1 MGQSTSLTLVR
12 AASIAAAGMLLFA
25 IFAPV
30 RAENLDGYGIKPVAG
45 GEISNY
51 GRVPVPEP
59 VPGVGGYNP
68 AAAAN
73 NSYNAAP
80 VSGGYYPPQPVGGYA
95 AAPPQGAPMSDGYTP
110 ASGGFNAGPPQPQYA
125 AAPYAPQ
132 PSAPYGYRPSP
143 AAPAY
148 QPQPVYQ
155 QPVYQQPAYQP
166 PPAYQ
171 PQVAATTGYGYKPGQ
186 GMEAPAQTQ
195 PQDSA
200 YAYYQTAAYQPN
212 VPREN
217 PDYVLGSGDK
227 LRLTVFEEAD
237 LSGDYTVDGSGYLR
251 LPLVGKVRAAG
262 LTSQQLE
269 AAIGSTL
276 ARGYLRQPR
285 VSVQVSTYRP
295 FYIIGAVTKPGEY
308 PYVNHMNALNA
319 IALAGGFTPSAVE
332 STIYLRREGSNKE
345 VKMPTDRSTRINPG
359 DVVRVDNTFFWDAMN
374 LFGPLTGPLGIA
386 AGAFVVR

>member
-12 AASIAAAGMLLFA
+12 AASIVAAGMLLFA
-25 IFAPV
+25 AFAPV

-73 NSYNAAP
+73 NSYTAAP
-80 VSGGYYPPQPVGGYA
+80 VSGGYYPPQVGGYGA
-95 AAPPQGAPMSDGYTP
+95 ALAQGAPMSDGYAP
-110 ASGGFNAGPPQPQYA
+110 ASGGFNAGPPQPQFA
-125 AAPYAPQ
+125 ATATAPQ
-132 PSAPYGYRPSP
+132 
-143 AAPAY
+143 
-148 QPQPVYQ
+148 
-155 QPVYQQPAYQP
+155 
-166 PPAYQ
+166 PAYQ
-171 PQVAATTGYGYKPGQ
+171 PQVAATTAYGYRAGQ

-200 YAYYQTAAYQPN
+200 YAYFQTAAYQQGSA
-212 VPREN
+212 PRAN
-217 PDYVLGSGDK
+217 PEYVLGSGDK

-237 LSGDYTVDGSGYLR
+237 LSGDYTVDGSGYVR
-251 LPLVGKVRAAG
+251 LPLVGQVRAAG

-319 IALAGGFTPSAVE
+319 IALAGGFTPSAME
-332 STIYLRREGSNKE
+332 STIYLRREGSNTE

-359 DVVRVDNTFFWDAMN
+359 DVVRVDNTYFWDAMN